1 MKASKKLLRTQ
12 DEIIREEREVSIDII
27 LKALLGRGR
36 GNGLRGSRMELKE
49 NMPFNPPPWHHD
61 N

>member
-36 GNGLRGSRMELKE
+36 GNGLRFKNGAKRE
-49 NMPFNPPPWHHD
+49 HAI
-61 N
+61 